1 MTIPPPIASVALG
14 IVATACA
21 FLPMEAQWLGI
32 VFGAA
37 GLAMGRRAARESGER
52 DMVVTAGKLC
62 SGVGLGLSA
71 VGYVVFGVAS
81 VVKLAVGA

>member
-1 MTIPPPIASVALG
+1 MSIQPSIASVALG

-32 VFGAA
+32 VAGVA
-37 GLAMGRRAARESGER
+37 GLVMGRRAAHEAGER

-71 VGYVVFGVAS
+71 VGYVILAVAT
-81 VVKLAVGA
+81 VIKLATGA